1 MVHLR
6 RAELLTLLHNTSWPR
21 KMQKQPTKVD
31 NLARLLEGLP
41 SPDEFLNRIKELENP
56 TAEAALTRY
65 TIPYLKEL
73 HEVVHELLPK
83 PNKGLWEPGLN
94 LDHFILSYYTLAYQN
109 YEHQQK
115 LRNKPKQQISLRKQ
129 MENQNEIESDEDEEA
144 ESEADEEEEE

>member
-1 MVHLR
+1 
-6 RAELLTLLHNTSWPR
+6 
-21 KMQKQPTKVD
+21 MQKQPTQVD
-31 NLARLLEGLP
+31 NLARLLEVLP

-56 TAEAALTRY
+56 TAEALTRY

-109 YEHQQK
+109 YEYQQK
-115 LRNKPKQQISLRKQ
+115 MKNKPKQQISLRKQ
-129 MENQNEIESDEDEEA
+129 MENQKAIESDEEE
-144 ESEADEEEEE
+144 EEEEADEEEEEDDDNTSNKSTHFIRSKL

>member
-1 MVHLR
+1 
-6 RAELLTLLHNTSWPR
+6 
-21 KMQKQPTKVD
+21 MQKQPTKVD
-31 NLARLLEGLP
+31 NLARLLEVLP

-73 HEVVHELLPK
+73 HEVIHELLPK

-109 YEHQQK
+109 YEYQQK
-115 LRNKPKQQISLRKQ
+115 MKNKPKQQISLRKQ
-129 MENQNEIESDEDEEA
+129 MEKQKAIES
-144 ESEADEEEEE
+144 DEEEEEAEEDADEEEDEEDDDNASNKSTHFIRSKL